1 MKAKRWAVLSG
12 LFMMILVLAAAC
24 SSGIDAEPASPA
36 AVAASIDAAQD
47 EAYYAELAAA
57 QALTRANFTNFGKIF
72 SSSWPIRSALISALL
87 DAGVGNAFFDGLEA
101 LKQIAFHSLR
111 DGNREIY
118 VMDADG
124 GNQTRITFDP
134 ALNFTPVWSPNGKQF
149 VFTSQ
154 RDSMHEI
161 YVMNADGS
169 NITRL
174 TFNSVTDRDPKWSAH
189 RKWVA

>member
-1 MKAKRWAVLSG
+1 M
-12 LFMMILVLAAAC
+12 
-24 SSGIDAEPASPA
+24 
-36 AVAASIDAAQD
+36 
-47 EAYYAELAAA
+47 
-57 QALTRANFTNFGKIF
+57 
-72 SSSWPIRSALISALL
+72 
-87 DAGVGNAFFDGLEA
+87 GNAFFDGLEA

-154 RDSMHEI
+154 RDGMHEI